1 LPRLERRAAASS
13 CPSVLK
19 YGGVDFRMAPQV
31 GLESTRKP
39 KFNNTQ
45 GHGWHRS
52 TWKAMVERQTDR
64 ERIAEIATL
73 ALRIDLR
80 GMRDAI
86 AGWRRA

>member
-1 LPRLERRAAASS
+1 
-13 CPSVLK
+13 
-19 YGGVDFRMAPQV
+19 MAPQV

-39 KFNNTQ
+39 KFNNIQ